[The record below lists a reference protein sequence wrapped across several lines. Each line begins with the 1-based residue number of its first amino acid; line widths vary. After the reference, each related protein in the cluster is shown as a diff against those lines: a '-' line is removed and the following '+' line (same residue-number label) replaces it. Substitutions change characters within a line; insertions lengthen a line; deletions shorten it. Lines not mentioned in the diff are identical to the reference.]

1 MKILYVTYGDGPSNI
16 DIDRLNEFHKKH
28 RKIASLSAVRPPAR
42 FGELFIKKEVV
53 SEFKEKPQTS
63 ENWINGGF
71 FVFNKEIFDYLK

>member
-1 MKILYVTYGDGPSNI
+1 MKILYGNLRRWTSNI

-53 SEFKEKPQTS
+53 SEFKEKAT
-63 ENWINGGF
+63 NF
-71 FVFNKEIFDYLK
+71 